1 MMDVPLISI
10 IIPVYN
16 AEKTIGRAIDSILSQ
31 TSLDFELLLIN
42 DGSSDNSLQV
52 MNSYGSDDSR
62 IRVFDITNS
71 GVSHARNLGMKH
83 AKGKYMT
90 FLDADD
96 YYVEKALENILSDID
111 DTTQLVIFGCNV
123 EYENKFSYSRLPN
136 DEILQFKSQ
145 KIFREYIVSLMQ

>member
-1 MMDVPLISI
+1 MMDVPLIST

-62 IRVFDITNS
+62 ISVFDITNS

-83 AKGKYMT
+83 AIGRKEIKETITKSHYSDLSTKVIKGILKT
-90 FLDADD
+90 NNDRFILLSA
-96 YYVEKALENILSDID
+96 KILNIKRVL
-111 DTTQLVIFGCNV
+111 
-123 EYENKFSYSRLPN
+123 R
-136 DEILQFKSQ
+136 
-145 KIFREYIVSLMQ
+145 